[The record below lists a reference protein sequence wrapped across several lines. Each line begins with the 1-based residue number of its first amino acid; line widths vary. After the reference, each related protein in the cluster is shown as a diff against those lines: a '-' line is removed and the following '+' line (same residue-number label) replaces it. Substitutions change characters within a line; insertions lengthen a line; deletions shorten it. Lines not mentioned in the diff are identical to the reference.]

1 MLEKGKY
8 LFCLVCKK
16 IYHSKCVHMK
26 CEPCDSDY
34 YTKIEFEDPNKKDKT
49 INLLLKPA
57 TWIKYHCNA
66 TINDVMKCPK
76 CHNILYINK
85 ENKMF
90 QIKSKCLICEEEFIA
105 EAKVYNPLEYK
116 KMKMAMK
123 TTLFNGIEAK
133 PDNLPCSDLNQMEM
147 NSYKF
152 LHKKECNGVL
162 FFKEY

>member
-90 QIKSKCLICEEEFIA
+90 Q
-105 EAKVYNPLEYK
+105 
-116 KMKMAMK
+116 
-123 TTLFNGIEAK
+123 
-133 PDNLPCSDLNQMEM
+133 
-147 NSYKF
+147 
-152 LHKKECNGVL
+152 
-162 FFKEY
+162 